1 MSSRSSAASR
11 RGGLA
16 LFALIFAL
24 FLLRYC
30 AFGFTYYP
38 QQDDYIQYHN
48 YPSSSS
54 FLALAQAVGLL
65 ASRPLAGAADF
76 FLWGPLF
83 DHMILA
89 VLILSAMYTAYV
101 LCAAG
106 LLGRYFRVGPVFYA
120 LACFL
125 PLGMEGLY
133 WVSASSRVVVGLL
146 FGVLAA
152 WVFAKWLD
160 TGRPLLMA
168 LYLPL
173 QLLPFG
179 FYEQCGVLSVTFV
192 LGIALLEWKR
202 HGRRVLAALWSL
214 AAMALYLLY
223 TKVMANSGVYSSR
236 AGLILP
242 ITPYYWKAFFPKI
255 IRQLGGVFAAGGALT
270 LFKGFWRGIPLA
282 LQRIPWLL
290 AALACCAAL
299 ALVLGRRAEREEDG
313 RQARAR
319 FSPGWAILAGF
330 LLALAPLSLFFV
342 LSEGW
347 IPMRGASMS
356 LVGLGLMAD
365 GFFQLLLGRLRGGWR
380 QPCALLSGVL
390 ALIFCVA
397 CLSELKDY
405 RDTYLCDQHVA
416 QVVIRD
422 LSGVSP
428 SSRVGVLGLE
438 ETYLPDQNFF
448 YHGHIIGCT
457 ESDWALAGLLAAVR
471 PEPGPSVSPL
481 HTGVMY
487 QAWNCES
494 NRPETFD
501 ALYYYDGDSLHPL
514 WLEQTGEHEYTVSY
528 ASGPVLGR
536 IWEDENRNGYF
547 ELASEALA

>member
-1 MSSRSSAASR
+1 MSSRSSSASR
-11 RGGLA
+11 RGALA

-65 ASRPLAGAADF
+65 ASRPLAGIADF
-76 FLWGPLF
+76 FLWGPMF
-83 DHMILA
+83 DYMILA

-106 LLGRYFRVGPVFYA
+106 LLGRYFRVGPLFYA

-133 WVSASSRVVVGLL
+133 WVSASSRVVAGLF

-160 TGRPLLMA
+160 SGRTPLLV

-179 FYEQCGVLSVTFV
+179 FYEQCGILSATFV
-192 LGIALLEWKR
+192 LGIALLEWNR
-202 HGRRVLAALWSL
+202 HGRRVLLALWSL

-223 TKVMANSGVYSSR
+223 TKVMSNSGVYSSR
-236 AGLILP
+236 AELILP
-242 ITPYYWKAFFPKI
+242 ISPYYWNVFFPKI
-255 IRQLGGVFAAGGALT
+255 IRQLGGVFAVGGALT
-270 LFKGFWRGIPLA
+270 LFKGFWRGLPLA
-282 LQRIPWLL
+282 LRGIPWLL
-290 AALACCAAL
+290 AVLAGCAAL
-299 ALVLGRRAEREEDG
+299 TVVLSRRAEREEEDRG
-313 RQARAR
+313 SPAPL
-319 FSPGWAILAGF
+319 SPGWAILAGF

-347 IPMRGASMS
+347 VPMRGASMS
-356 LVGLGLMAD
+356 LAGLGLMAD
-365 GFFQLLLGRLRGGWR
+365 GLFQLLLGRLRGGWR
-380 QPCALLSGVL
+380 RPCALLSGVFTL
-390 ALIFCVA
+390 VFCIA

-405 RDTYLCDQHVA
+405 RDTYLYDQHVA
-416 QVVIRD
+416 QVIHRD
-422 LSGVSP
+422 LSDVSP
-428 SSRVGVLGLE
+428 ASRVGVLGLE

-457 ESDWALAGLLAAVR
+457 ESDWALAGLLAATR
-471 PEPGPSVSPL
+471 SAPGPSVSPL

-487 QAWNCES
+487 QAWNCEN
-494 NRPETFD
+494 NRPEVFD
-501 ALYYYDGDSLHPL
+501 ALYYYDGDSLRPL
-514 WLEQTGEHEYTVSY
+514 TLEQTGAHAYTVSY

-547 ELASEALA
+547 EPASESHS